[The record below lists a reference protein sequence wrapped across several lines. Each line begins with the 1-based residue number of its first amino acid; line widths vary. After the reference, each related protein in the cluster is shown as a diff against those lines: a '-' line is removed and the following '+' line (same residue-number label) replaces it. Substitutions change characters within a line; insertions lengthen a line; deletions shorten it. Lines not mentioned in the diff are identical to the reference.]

1 MTGVRKE
8 AVRPK
13 RLLYDDAF
21 YCVRH
26 LHQKM
31 DAETFVQGARV
42 WMDVLREQHPDAC
55 KSLLAELGA
64 R

>member
-1 MTGVRKE
+1 METAQSKQPR
-8 AVRPK
+8 
-13 RLLYDDAF
+13 RLPYDDAF

-31 DAETFVQGARV
+31 NSETFVQGARV
-42 WMDVLREQHPDAC
+42 WMDILREQYPDEYEA
-55 KSLLAELGA
+55 LLAELEA

>member
-1 MTGVRKE
+1 M
-8 AVRPK
+8 RPK